1 MGGFGSLGPTEQ
13 GSFLAYKHVVLN
25 KIDVCVLASMGY
37 GLELVRQRQHK
48 SFPIDNANVVG
59 WVARLGFGF
68 GLETKSWYRCAAGL
82 YC

>member
-37 GLELVRQRQHK
+37 MGESLCGSGSTSLFPSTMPMLLDGLH
-48 SFPIDNANVVG
+48 G
-59 WVARLGFGF
+59 WDSG
-68 GLETKSWYRCAAGL
+68 
-82 YC
+82 